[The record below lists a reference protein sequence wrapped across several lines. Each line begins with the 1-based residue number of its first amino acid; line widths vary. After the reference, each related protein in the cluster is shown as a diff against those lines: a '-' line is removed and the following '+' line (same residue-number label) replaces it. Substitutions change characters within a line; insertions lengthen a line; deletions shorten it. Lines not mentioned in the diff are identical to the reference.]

1 MYKVVDKNK
10 EIITTDEVLHPGEV
24 IDMELEARGF
34 KKGIFANQLN
44 IKPTQL
50 SEILHGKR
58 NINAMLAL
66 KLEQILSIEAGFWLR
81 LQNDYDLAIARQMM
95 SLAA

>member
-1 MYKVVDKNK
+1 MYNVIDKNNK
-10 EIITTDEVLHPGEV
+10 IITIAEVLHPGEV
-24 IDMELEARGF
+24 IDMELEARGL

-44 IKPTQL
+44 IKPVYL
-50 SEILHGKR
+50 REILQGKR
-58 NINAMLAL
+58 NVNAVLAL

-81 LQNDYDLAIARQMM
+81 LQNDYDLAIARQTI

>member
-1 MYKVVDKNK
+1 MYNVIDKDNK
-10 EIITTDEVLHPGEV
+10 IITTDEVLHPGEV
-24 IDMELEARGF
+24 IDMELEARGL

-44 IKPTQL
+44 IKPVYL
-50 SEILHGKR
+50 REILQGKR
-58 NINAMLAL
+58 NVNAMLAL

-81 LQNDYDLAIARQMM
+81 LQNDYDLAIARQTI